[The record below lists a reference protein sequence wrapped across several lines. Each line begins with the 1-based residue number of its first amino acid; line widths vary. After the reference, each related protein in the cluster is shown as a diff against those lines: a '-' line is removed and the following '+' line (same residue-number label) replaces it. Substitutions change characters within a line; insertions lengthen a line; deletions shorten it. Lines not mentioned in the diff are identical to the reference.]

1 MAMKMKLKF
10 LAWHLYSY
18 DLDSSDM
25 IERKNDGKFGK
36 CWSAGFVIMLSLVQL
51 PQIPIATQQERIREQ
66 ESQMAANKRH

>member
-1 MAMKMKLKF
+1 MKMKSKF
-10 LAWHLYSY
+10 LAWHLYSS

-36 CWSAGFVIMLSLVQL
+36 CRSAGFVIMLSLVPL
-51 PQIPIATQQERIREQ
+51 PQIPIGAQEERIREQ

>member
-1 MAMKMKLKF
+1 MVIKMKSKF

-18 DLDSSDM
+18 DLDSM